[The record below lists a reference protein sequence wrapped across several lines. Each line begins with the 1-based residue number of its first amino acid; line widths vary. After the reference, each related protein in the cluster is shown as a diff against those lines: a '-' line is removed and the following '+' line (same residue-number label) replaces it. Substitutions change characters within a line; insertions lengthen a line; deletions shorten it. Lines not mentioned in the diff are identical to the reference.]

1 MMVMPKLKTDKRSRL
16 IKAAAKLT
24 HEHGFGKTAL
34 ADIAREAKVPLGNV
48 YYYFKTKTEI
58 GEAIVAQ
65 RAMEFRMMRQE
76 WEKSDSPKDRLL
88 AFIQMTV
95 DSRCTLARIGCPIGS
110 LCAELDKSGDDLAR
124 EANRP
129 FNELLSWIEA
139 QFARL
144 GKGREKKALALHL
157 LSALQGVSL
166 LANSF
171 DDPNLVVIEANQLKN
186 WIVAL
191 GNRRAP

>member
-1 MMVMPKLKTDKRSRL
+1 MPKLKTDKRSRL
-16 IKAAAKLT
+16 IETAANLT
-24 HEHGFGKTAL
+24 YQYGFGKTAL

-58 GEAIVAQ
+58 GEAIIAQ
-65 RAMEFRMMRQE
+65 RVMEFRMMRQE
-76 WEKSDSPKDRLL
+76 WEKSDAPKDRLL

-95 DSRCTLARIGCPIGS
+95 DNRCALARSGCPIGS
-110 LCAELDKSGDDLAR
+110 LCSELDKSGGDLAR

-139 QFARL
+139 QFATL

-171 DDPNLVVIEANQLKN
+171 DDPDLVVIETDQLKK
-186 WIVAL
+186 WIRAL
-191 GNRRAP
+191 

>member
-1 MMVMPKLKTDKRSRL
+1 MPKLKTDKRARL
-16 IKAAAKLT
+16 IETAADLT
-24 HEHGFGKTAL
+24 HQHGFGRTTL

-58 GEAIVAQ
+58 GEAIIAQ
-65 RAMEFRMMRQE
+65 RVMEFRMMRQE

-95 DSRCTLARIGCPIGS
+95 DSRRTLARSGCPVGS
-110 LCAELDKSGDDLAR
+110 LCAELDKNGGDLAR
-124 EANRP
+124 EASRP
-129 FNELLSWIEA
+129 FDELLSWIEA
-139 QFARL
+139 QFATL

-171 DDPNLVVIEANQLKN
+171 DDPNLVVIEANQLKK
-186 WIVAL
+186 WILAL
-191 GNRRAP
+191 